1 MPTVNCN
8 IRNVVG
14 AHDTDVCKANAC
26 LESLYDRITKQTSTA
41 TFPAYYLR
49 TDGGSSGSTTNQFL
63 KADIAA
69 STAPIVAKNVILA
82 EKTDTT
88 AIATKPT
95 TTTTTIPITPDPND
109 SSKTTTT
116 TTLPTAPTN
125 FDTAS
130 AFKGFYGLIDVNNLL
145 KTKISTILDTNIQA
159 NTNTPSI
166 SDENEKRLE
175 IINSFYEKKDTK
187 DTLEEIAYRE
197 TQIYR
202 EKFVYIILLVIGIF
216 IIGTQLRQR
225 WFSDMFS
232 GSGTGLFG
240 AGGLFGLG
248 GLFSGSGSSFG
259 SSRIGQWFSSFRNPY
274 SLQTR

>member
-1 MPTVNCN
+1 MSVCN
-8 IRNVVG
+8 IRNVAG
-14 AHDTDVCKANAC
+14 THDQDVCKANAC
-26 LESLYDRITKQTSTA
+26 LESLYDRITKKTSTI
-41 TFPAYYLR
+41 TYPAYYLR

-69 STAPIVAKNVILA
+69 ATPAATTEALNAPKIAKNVILDENNSA
-82 EKTDTT
+82 L
-88 AIATKPT
+88 IATLTSKPV
-95 TTTTTIPITPDPND
+95 
-109 SSKTTTT
+109 
-116 TTLPTAPTN
+116 N
-125 FDTAS
+125 FDTS
-130 AFKGFYGLIDVNNLL
+130 NDFKGFYGLKELNTIL
-145 KTKISTILDTNIQA
+145 KTKISNKLEYNIQ
-159 NTNTPSI
+159 NDLNTPSI
-166 SDENEKRLE
+166 SDENQKRLE

>member
-1 MPTVNCN
+1 LN
-8 IRNVVG
+8 
-14 AHDTDVCKANAC
+14 
-26 LESLYDRITKQTSTA
+26 
-41 TFPAYYLR
+41 
-49 TDGGSSGSTTNQFL
+49 
-63 KADIAA
+63 ADIAA
-69 STAPIVAKNVILA
+69 STNPIVAKNVILA
-82 EKTDTT
+82 EDVSTK
-88 AIATKPT
+88 AITKKPT
-95 TTTTTIPITPDPND
+95 STATTTTITIPTNP
-109 SSKTTTT
+109 SETTTT
-116 TTLPTAPTN
+116 TTLPTAPTV
-125 FDTAS
+125 FIPEA

-159 NTNTPSI
+159 NTNTPTPSI
-166 SDENEKRLE
+166 SDENQKRLE